1 MIFNNDYDTDEF
13 FGESMD
19 DDFSADNVDEELSF
33 TTGFDAVVAIAD
45 ASSQYPLLRKQ
56 RNIAFL
62 CNKFERI
69 LQETEVME
77 KKTQIAIRKLSEFG
91 ELMGLDFNLH
101 KDIVQID
108 DMIDDSIVVRFVKRK
123 DIRLNIYFDEDS
135 YDDGSMEEAYL
146 SYKSEGVRY
155 VENNSIEEAVR
166 HLKQLLS

>member
-1 MIFNNDYDTDEF
+1 
-13 FGESMD
+13 
-19 DDFSADNVDEELSF
+19 
-33 TTGFDAVVAIAD
+33 
-45 ASSQYPLLRKQ
+45 
-56 RNIAFL
+56 
-62 CNKFERI
+62 
-69 LQETEVME
+69 
-77 KKTQIAIRKLSEFG
+77 
-91 ELMGLDFNLH
+91 MGLDFNLH

-146 SYKSEGVRY
+146 SYKSKGVRY

>member
-1 MIFNNDYDTDEF
+1 
-13 FGESMD
+13 
-19 DDFSADNVDEELSF
+19 
-33 TTGFDAVVAIAD
+33 
-45 ASSQYPLLRKQ
+45 
-56 RNIAFL
+56 
-62 CNKFERI
+62 
-69 LQETEVME
+69 ME

-135 YDDGSMEEAYL
+135 YDDGSLEEAYL
-146 SYKSEGVRY
+146 SYKSKGVRY